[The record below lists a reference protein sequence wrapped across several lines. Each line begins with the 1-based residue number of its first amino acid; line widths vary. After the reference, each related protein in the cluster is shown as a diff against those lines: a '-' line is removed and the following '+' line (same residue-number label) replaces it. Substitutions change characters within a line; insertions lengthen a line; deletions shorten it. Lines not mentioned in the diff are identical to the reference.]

1 MEWIRAVLRLCRV
14 GGQRQVEPPVIHGLT
29 AKQWMGADFLF
40 WKSQKVIGQQ
50 MQKSR
55 KKPLLLFL
63 LKILKSI
70 YISFLK
76 WSKKSTKCT
85 SSSVLLYPN
94 KKISKWASVLLYPT
108 KKYQSE
114 HQFSYIPPKKYQ
126 SEHQFS
132 YIPLKNIKWASILL
146 YPTKKIS

>member
-85 SSSVLLYPN
+85 STSVLLYPN
-94 KKISKWASVLLYPT
+94 
-108 KKYQSE
+108 
-114 HQFSYIPPKKYQ
+114 KKYQ

-132 YIPLKNIKWASILL
+132 YIPLKNIKVSISSL
-146 YPTKKIS
+146 TSHQKNIKVSISSLISH